1 MRRASRRRAISM
13 LLRALAA
20 GALASLAAAAPGA
33 LAQGPAVDQY
43 ELDIPRATGAGAGA
57 GKHDGSSGGAK
68 GSGGGG
74 EESTPV
80 PQSGSTPIASTT
92 SGEPAA
98 DPAAQDASGGGKP
111 AKSEKRYRGPGSG
124 GAGPSP
130 LERSARTVPAIAADT
145 AGQSGVL
152 MLLAGLATL
161 GALAA
166 FLVHRRR
173 RAGASGA

>member
-1 MRRASRRRAISM
+1 MRRASRRRAGSAPR
-13 LLRALAA
+13 RALAA
-20 GALASLAAAAPGA
+20 GVLACFAVAAPAA

-43 ELDIPRATGAGAGA
+43 ELDIPRATGAGAG
-57 GKHDGSSGGAK
+57 KHGGSSGGAK

-74 EESTPV
+74 EGSTPV

-111 AKSEKRYRGPGSG
+111 AKSEKRHRGPGSG